1 MRQFLMGLW
10 REEEAQNVPE
20 YALLILLICLTA
32 VSTMGSMATKVNTIC
47 NNASTRMAVAAG
59 NPVLTGG
66 SVGYASEP
74 PANPQSKFGDKKP
87 NHDD

>member
-32 VSTMGSMATKVNTIC
+32 VSTMGSMATKVNTIYT
-47 NNASTRMAVAAG
+47 NAGTHVAVAAR
-59 NPVLTGG
+59 NPVLTG
-66 SVGYASEP
+66 SSAGYATEP
-74 PANPQSKFGDKKP
+74 PANPQSKFGEKKP
-87 NHDD
+87 NHKD